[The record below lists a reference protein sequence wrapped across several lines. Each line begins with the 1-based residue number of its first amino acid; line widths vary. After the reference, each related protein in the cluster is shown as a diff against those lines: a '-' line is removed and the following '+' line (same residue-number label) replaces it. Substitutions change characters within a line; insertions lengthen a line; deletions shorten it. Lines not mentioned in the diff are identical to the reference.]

1 MFLYDKLQDRFIS
14 KLEAMI
20 ERSLNENISRL
31 EKDIKDI
38 KDIGKDNRKTL
49 EQNILSLQKDIE
61 RRLQTRCQKSDEDLE
76 AVKAE
81 TLTAVSK
88 LLPRKGLQH
97 LDYHLTTHCN
107 LNCKGCSVFSPIAKE
122 WFAAPEEFKKEI
134 EALRKAL
141 DGASPVNIHLLGGE
155 PLLHP
160 QIESFAFIARDVF
173 PEARIDFTTNGLLVR
188 QMPETFWE
196 TLRQTQVAIKYT
208 RYPIGL
214 DYDDLIRY
222 IQDKGVEVFSA
233 GGEIAFFRRIPM
245 NPKGT
250 FNMFHSYIQCPYTD
264 CAQLRNG
271 KLFRCPASAFHG
283 ILNENLES
291 SGSVYKGRFKLSR
304 RDYVDLYN
312 ENITRETVYDFLSN
326 AIPFCSYC
334 DTARMNP
341 RVPWSQSE
349 KNLTE
354 WVDF

>member
-1 MFLYDKLQDRFIS
+1 MFLYDKFRNRFIE
-14 KLEAMI
+14 KLEEAI
-20 ERSLNENISRL
+20 EKKLLQQTKILR
-31 EKDIKDI
+31 KDITSQ
-38 KDIGKDNRKTL
+38 IGSL
-49 EQNILSLQKDIE
+49 ERQLQIRYAKRVEE
-61 RRLQTRCQKSDEDLE
+61 RQ
-76 AVKAE
+76 AVKQE
-81 TLTAVSK
+81 ILTACSK
-88 LLPRKGLQH
+88 LLPRNSIQH

-122 WFAAPEEFKKEI
+122 WFANPEEFKKEI

-160 QIESFAFIARDVF
+160 QIESFASIARDVF

-188 QMPETFWE
+188 QMPESFWE
-196 TLRQTQVAIKYT
+196 TLRQTRVAIKYT

-214 DYDDLIRY
+214 DYDDLVRY
-222 IQDKGVEVFSA
+222 IQNKGVEVFSA

-271 KLFRCPASAFHG
+271 KLFRCPASAFHD
-283 ILNENLES
+283 ILNEKLES
-291 SGSVYKGRFKLSR
+291 VAASEKGKFKLSPM
-304 RDYVDLYN
+304 DYIDLYKN
-312 ENITRETVYDFLSN
+312 PTHENIESFLSS

-334 DTARMNP
+334 DTARMNS

-349 KNLTE
+349 KKPEE

>member
-20 ERSLNENISRL
+20 ERSLNENILRL

-38 KDIGKDNRKTL
+38 EKDNRKTL

-61 RRLQTRCQKSDEDLE
+61 HRLQTCCQKSAGDLK

-291 SGSVYKGRFKLSR
+291 AAASGKGKFKLSPM
-304 RDYVDLYN
+304 DYIDLYKKPTR
-312 ENITRETVYDFLSN
+312 ENIESFLST

-334 DTARMNP
+334 DTARMNS

>member
-1 MFLYDKLQDRFIS
+1 MFLYDKLCDRFIE
-14 KLEAMI
+14 KLEKTI
-20 ERSLNENISRL
+20 EKKLLQQTEISGKVEEKELNRS
-31 EKDIKDI
+31 
-38 KDIGKDNRKTL
+38 
-49 EQNILSLQKDIE
+49 
-61 RRLQTRCQKSDEDLE
+61 
-76 AVKAE
+76 
-81 TLTAVSK
+81 SK
-88 LLPRKGLQH
+88 LLPRNSIQH
-97 LDYHLTTHCN
+97 LDYHLTNHCN
-107 LNCKGCSVFSPIAKE
+107 LNCRGCSTFSPIAKE

-134 EALRKAL
+134 EALREAL

-160 QIESFAFIARDVF
+160 QIESFAFIARDAF

-188 QMPETFWE
+188 QMPESFWE
-196 TLRQTQVAIKYT
+196 TLLQTQVAIKYT

-214 DYDDLIRY
+214 DYDDLVRY
-222 IQDKGVEVFSA
+222 VQNKGVEVFSA

-271 KLFRCPASAFHG
+271 KLFRCPASAFHD
-283 ILNENLES
+283 ILNEKLES
-291 SGSVYKGRFKLSR
+291 VAESVKGKFRLSPM
-304 RDYVDLYN
+304 DYIDLYKN
-312 ENITRETVYDFLSN
+312 PTRQNIESFLST

-334 DTARMNP
+334 DIARMNP